1 MVLDWNE
8 YLFREVDKDNNDLPS
23 FTNWDDELK
32 RWADTVN
39 TNPVIKELDTFLKE
53 EMHSTSITDE
63 ERDKLYARYLEMKL
77 ALFDKAVELAKTF
90 TRPSKLP
97 GDMMEPHFG
106 LSIFEMQYKEGLQKV
121 ALLEKQTRG
130 FDRDMDYKLIKTL
143 SEQAAMLAQ
152 ADQSTPDWMVDIMK
166 ILSESMTEGR
176 INVIKNGSTSVEYG
190 NDSGNLYDI
199 GLDQ

>member
-1 MVLDWNE
+1 MVLDWGE
-8 YLFREVDKDNNDLPS
+8 YLFREVDKDNDDLPS
-23 FTNWDDELK
+23 FTNWDNELK

-77 ALFDKAVELAKTF
+77 ALFDKAVDLAKTF
-90 TRPSKLP
+90 TRPSKFP
-97 GDMMEPHFG
+97 GDMMDPHYG

-152 ADQSTPDWMVDIMK
+152 ADQPTPEWMTDIMK

-176 INVIKNGSTSVEYG
+176 INIIKDVTTSVEYG
-190 NDSGNLYDI
+190 NDSGTLNNI